1 MEVLIIHLTSDNIE
15 HQSWIINMARL
26 IFMVA
31 FSIQLLHAIC
41 TYKDYE
47 TLNHQMLLTL
57 INKVNSMQKL
67 NDLSW
72 DLDTDYDEDWS
83 QLIDAD
89 LPDDVN
95 CLDDP
100 DYILPEEVAENSII
114 VTKNYNLRSR
124 NIFH

>member
-1 MEVLIIHLTSDNIE
+1 
-15 HQSWIINMARL
+15 
-26 IFMVA
+26 
-31 FSIQLLHAIC
+31 
-41 TYKDYE
+41 
-47 TLNHQMLLTL
+47 
-57 INKVNSMQKL
+57 MQKQK
-67 NDLSW
+67 DLSW

-100 DYILPEEVAENSII
+100 DYVLPEEVAENSII

-124 NIFH
+124 NLFH